1 MTYQPHTWTKG
12 ETITAQLLQ
21 NMDNGVAAAID
32 ALESAFGSN
41 YTMGSKEYK
50 VNFTD
55 LGKDISANAIQ
66 GTTLTATEAI
76 SGGTISGT
84 TLTATATE
92 GTGLMVSGDTNLQGT
107 LIIGTD
113 NTAVDT
119 TIKGKLIV
127 NGKYDNSSPAV
138 REAATLEGK
147 VNITGDTVVNGNIIV
162 GDTTTNNSIKNKIY
176 GTTTLFGKLEV
187 QSNGSLTVDGNSFI
201 NSNFYHQ
208 INQVQENDGSTTW
221 FPDSVFYAYYKTIDL
236 GMKGEMI
243 SADQPRE
250 RIVSEENSSTI
261 NLAGTRLNI
270 SNTTT
275 KISSS
280 TTEIRGNL
288 IIGDDPTNN
297 IYTHTVTIKANSTLN
312 GVTTIKKLDQLI
324 VGDST
329 STADNEIYGFTTIN
343 NLIVGAQN
351 VDSGETQTYSGT
363 ATFNTSDTIFNQPA
377 SFFNNNIKT
386 EHMEITS
393 RSIKQSIGDQTYD
406 LISQN
411 GTYIYFGASNNNTF
425 IRGSSVTIEEND
437 LRFTMQNSTDTYTY
451 CFANSGQAG
460 FKLTANQDSSSSSP
474 QPNHTLF
481 HYIPSA
487 FDDDMLI
494 VGGLSNSIASTD
506 TSLVQDVFINAED
519 SIILTTKN
527 TTGIRITNDTAI
539 VGTLKV
545 IDTAI
550 SGVLTANSIKTTVTD
565 ESTLDG
571 KKDYKYNYTFLTS
584 PTLGL
589 FALQCSGT
597 NNSNQP
603 LTKTPSLLSY
613 RPCGFE
619 SESYLTIGGPSVL
632 PSEGD
637 NGCVE
642 QTYIRAK
649 DNITLSPTNSTGRVN
664 VNSDLHIGY
673 QKSLYINNT
682 TLSEDDIK
690 HLHTLWTNYGG
701 E

>member
-1 MTYQPHTWTKG
+1 
-12 ETITAQLLQ
+12 
-21 NMDNGVAAAID
+21 MDNGVAAAID

-437 LRFTMQNSTDTYTY
+437 LRFTM
-451 CFANSGQAG
+451 
-460 FKLTANQDSSSSSP
+460 
-474 QPNHTLF
+474 
-481 HYIPSA
+481 
-487 FDDDMLI
+487 
-494 VGGLSNSIASTD
+494 
-506 TSLVQDVFINAED
+506 
-519 SIILTTKN
+519 
-527 TTGIRITNDTAI
+527 
-539 VGTLKV
+539 
-545 IDTAI
+545 
-550 SGVLTANSIKTTVTD
+550 
-565 ESTLDG
+565 
-571 KKDYKYNYTFLTS
+571 
-584 PTLGL
+584 
-589 FALQCSGT
+589 
-597 NNSNQP
+597 
-603 LTKTPSLLSY
+603 
-613 RPCGFE
+613 
-619 SESYLTIGGPSVL
+619 
-632 PSEGD
+632 
-637 NGCVE
+637 
-642 QTYIRAK
+642 
-649 DNITLSPTNSTGRVN
+649 
-664 VNSDLHIGY
+664 
-673 QKSLYINNT
+673 
-682 TLSEDDIK
+682 
-690 HLHTLWTNYGG
+690 
-701 E
+701 